1 MEMFITGSVKH
12 IIDFIVSE
20 EFRTFLLA
28 YLLFVNTILFCRLT
42 FNFFDRSFKRFD
54 ELKVTYKDLTESEYD
69 KHNLTSQICSVCIGL
84 IPAVVF
90 KGTFL
95 MDYLLPQTYF
105 LALWVLLPKH
115 IVIHIIRNEQ
125 GLEK

>member
-1 MEMFITGSVKH
+1 MKH
-12 IIDFIVSE
+12 IINFIVSE
-20 EFRTFLLA
+20 EFRTFLIA
-28 YLLFVNTILFCRLT
+28 YLLFVNAILFCRLT

-69 KHNLTSQICSVCIGL
+69 KHNLSSQICSVCIGL

-90 KGTFL
+90 KDTFL

-115 IVIHIIRNEQ
+115 ILNILIRNEQ
-125 GLEK
+125 GLDK

>member
-1 MEMFITGSVKH
+1 MEIFITGSVEH
-12 IIDFIVSE
+12 IANFIVSE
-20 EFRTFLLA
+20 EFRTFLVA
-28 YLLFVNTILFCRLT
+28 FLLFVNAILFCRFT

-54 ELKVTYKDLTESEYD
+54 ELKVTYKDLTETEYD

-90 KGTFL
+90 KDTFL

-115 IVIHIIRNEQ
+115 ILNILIRNEQ
-125 GLEK
+125 GLDK